1 MSEHW
6 IIRIGNGNHFINSSK
21 FNIWGINSKDK
32 CNTNKFINE
41 VKKNDILW
49 FVTSK
54 SSGKAIAV
62 AKFEKLKDREIGPLI
77 SFSQINEELG
87 WTEHD
92 GDWDIEIHF
101 TNLFNIN
108 VLDILTKIR
117 SPRTYRRYSDNV
129 DKIPV
134 NLIDEY
140 ENIKKYT
147 KVTKEM

>member
-92 GDWDIEIHF
+92 GGWDIEIHF
-101 TNLFNIN
+101 TDLFNID
-108 VLDILTKIR
+108 VLDILTKIN
-117 SPRTYRRYSDNV
+117 SPRTYRKYSDNV
-129 DKIPV
+129 NKIPV
-134 NLIDEY
+134 NLIEEY

-147 KVTKEM
+147 KVTREM

>member
-1 MSEHW
+1 MPEHW

-41 VKKNDILW
+41 VKNNDILW

-54 SSGKAIAV
+54 SSGKAIAI
-62 AKFEKLKDREIGPLI
+62 AKFEELKDREIGPLI

-101 TNLFNIN
+101 TELFNID
-108 VLDILTKIR
+108 VLDILTKIN

-134 NLIDEY
+134 KLIDEY

>member
-62 AKFEKLKDREIGPLI
+62 AKFEELKDREIGPLI
-77 SFSQINEELG
+77 SFSQTNEELG

-101 TNLFNIN
+101 TDLFNID
-108 VLDILTKIR
+108 VLNILTKIR

-134 NLIDEY
+134 KLIEEY